1 MFVEFFYYLK
11 ERLPVSITEYMT
23 LLEALNKGL
32 IHNMVEFYYTSRSIL
47 CKNEH
52 HFDIFDISFANFFKT
67 ENISEYPADDGSTAK
82 DDLGGGTDRC

>member
-11 ERLPVSITEYMT
+11 ERLSVSITEYLT

-32 IHNMVEFYYTSRSIL
+32 IKNFLDFYYISRSIL

-52 HFDIFDISFANFFKT
+52 HPNGA
-67 ENISEYPADDGSTAK
+67 
-82 DDLGGGTDRC
+82 LGRVK